1 MLNPY
6 LKSDKVEDKF
16 DIRLRA
22 YHFSS
27 QIIKFCEKFPNKRVY
42 WTIADQLLRS
52 CTSIGANL
60 IEAMASS
67 SKRDFIKFYDI
78 ALKSANETE
87 YWLWL
92 LHDSRLNE
100 IDVEEVEKYIAEVH
114 EISCMIGKG
123 LITLKGKS
131 RS

>member
-16 DIRLRA
+16 NIRLRA
-22 YHFSS
+22 YRFSL
-27 QIIKFCEKFPNKRVY
+27 QIIKFCEKLPNKRIY
-42 WTIADQLLRS
+42 WTIVDQLLRS
-52 CTSIGANL
+52 CTSVGANL

-78 ALKSANETE
+78 ALKSANESE

-92 LHDSRLNE
+92 FHDSQLSE
-100 IDVEEVEKYIAEVH
+100 IDIEEVEKYITEAH
-114 EISCMIGKG
+114 EISCMIGKS
-123 LITLKGKS
+123 LITLKGKT